1 MRYIKMFLFFIGLL
15 FGMAFMAFF
24 GIIGIIGVYG
34 VFVTL
39 WEQCPNIVIGLGFII
54 TAVVYVPI
62 GWIIFCKFADKLSD
76 EKN

>member
-1 MRYIKMFLFFIGLL
+1 MRYIKMFLFFIGVL

-54 TAVVYVPI
+54 TGVVYVPI
-62 GWIIFCKFADKLSD
+62 GWIIFCKFADKLKDS
-76 EKN
+76 